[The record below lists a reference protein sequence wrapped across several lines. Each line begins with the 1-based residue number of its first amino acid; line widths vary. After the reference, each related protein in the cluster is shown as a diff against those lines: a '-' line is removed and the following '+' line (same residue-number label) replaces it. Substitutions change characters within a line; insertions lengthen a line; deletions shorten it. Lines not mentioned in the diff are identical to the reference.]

1 MVNIM
6 QKGRPEGPSVEKL
19 MSIMSILQAYPDGIY
34 LRMLA
39 REAKLPLS
47 TVHYYLEK
55 YLESFIDSTGY
66 RRPDGKAIGI
76 RMIKLKKEVT
86 VADVLRHYKV
96 RKELR
101 ES

>member
-6 QKGRPEGPSVEKL
+6 SKGRPEGPSVEKL
-19 MSIMSILQAYPDGIY
+19 MKIMSILQAYPDGVY
-34 LRMLA
+34 LRMLS

-55 YLESFIDSTGY
+55 YLESFVDSSGY
-66 RRPDGKAIGI
+66 TRPDGKAIGVRI
-76 RMIKLKKEVT
+76 IKLKKDVT
-86 VADVLRHYKV
+86 IADVLRHYKV